1 MKTQDRILQIK
12 SCEQMCYAGKAA
24 TAYFYSICYTDP
36 SQLQRESMFRLRD
49 IRDCYEDL
57 ETTYLIRLFA
67 VFEVTVRDYW
77 RDGCGRK
84 SYPLVKTLL
93 NRAASQCYMQYD
105 VLSNAHSVRDYRNSL
120 VHGGAAKAM
129 TLSEA
134 RGYLCIFLSYLPF
147 EW

>member
-24 TAYFYSICYTDP
+24 TAHFHKICHSGP
-36 SQLQRESMFRLRD
+36 SQLSKELTFRLHD
-49 IRDCYEDL
+49 IRECHEDL
-57 ETTYLIRLFA
+57 EKTYLVRLFA

-77 RDGCGRK
+77 REGCGRK
-84 SYPLVKTLL
+84 SHPLVRTLL
-93 NRAASQCYMQYD
+93 DRVASQSFMQYD
-105 VLSNAHSVRDYRNSL
+105 VLSNAHAVRDYRNFL
-120 VHGGAAKAM
+120 VHGGAAISL

-134 RGYLCIFLSYLPF
+134 RGYLCTFLSYLPR